1 MTLGVPTSENPD
13 CGLDAAAYVLGALDP
28 DEAEAFRRHL
38 EHCAVC
44 RDEVGSFRHV
54 ADALSM
60 AAPQY
65 PVPRGLRR
73 RVLGAARREPPPTPG
88 TTRTRAA
95 WWRVAPP
102 IPVLAGGVTAVV
114 VAVVVAVLVASG
126 GSTSTRV
133 IQASTGNAELRI
145 AGGRGELIVRALPQ
159 PPAGQIYEVWLARPD
174 HPLAPTSAL
183 FGVTTAG
190 QAYVG
195 IPGDLN
201 GVSEVLVTPEPAGG
215 TKAPTHSPVIVAP
228 ID

>member
-1 MTLGVPTSENPD
+1 MTSREPMSENPD
-13 CGLDAAAYVLGALDP
+13 CGRDAAAYVLGALEP
-28 DEAEAFRRHL
+28 GEAEEFRRHL
-38 EHCAVC
+38 EHCAIC
-44 RDEVGSFRHV
+44 RDEVGSLRHV
-54 ADALSM
+54 VDALPM

-73 RVLGAARREPPPTPG
+73 RVLGAARR
-88 TTRTRAA
+88 
-95 WWRVAPP
+95 APP
-102 IPVLAGGVTAVV
+102 QTAPAARARAERWPVRAPIPALTGGLAAVV
-114 VAVVVAVLVASG
+114 LVIVAVILASG
-126 GSTSTRV
+126 GSSGARGSA
-133 IQASTGNAELRI
+133 ASQGNAELRI

-159 PPAGQIYEVWLARPD
+159 PPAGQIYQVWLARPN
-174 HPLAPTSAL
+174 HPLAPTPAL

-215 TKAPTHSPVIVAP
+215 TKVPTHVPVIVAR